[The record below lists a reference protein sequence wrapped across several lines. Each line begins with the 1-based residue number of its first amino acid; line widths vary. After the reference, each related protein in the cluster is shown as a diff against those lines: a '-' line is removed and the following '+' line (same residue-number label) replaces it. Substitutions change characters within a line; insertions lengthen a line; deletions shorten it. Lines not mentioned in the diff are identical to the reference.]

1 MAIVINGA
9 GSIAGL
15 SVGGL
20 PDDSVD
26 AGSLANSI
34 NTEITANTAKTG
46 ITSSQATAIGAA
58 LPKAG
63 GTMTGNLLVNNGSS
77 AKLGIGTSPS
87 HMLHVVA
94 PASIGDYAVKIDTPD
109 RYGLRIEADGAA
121 AATPLVILDG
131 STEILTLKGNGR
143 LGIGMATPQ
152 TEMHVVTGNTSLVH
166 IGGTSNANGNYQG
179 ISLGYSEAGNTNYR
193 KVAVV
198 SAGINDSSARQ
209 AFHVLV
215 DTATDSGSTQLA
227 DSKFSVN
234 GTTGIC
240 QARNGL
246 TFGTDTATDNAL
258 DDYEQ
263 GTWTPAI
270 AGTTGSFNISGTS
283 NYTKIGNLVTV
294 NSYIYNGT
302 NIGNTAAEWNFTG
315 LPYTPIRDAICAVR
329 FHNVNIPSDVKYCVV
344 AIQTGSSGIEVWGVR
359 DAASMDILQW
369 SDIGGGHV
377 EFTCTYCSTS

>member
-87 HMLHVVA
+87 HMLHVLA

-121 AATPLVILDG
+121 AATPLVVLNG
-131 STEILTLKGNGR
+131 STEIFKVVGDGR
-143 LGIGMATPQ
+143 AVSQFTANAWVSFNAQGSAAIKDS
-152 TEMHVVTGNTSLVH
+152 HNVSSLSDNAVGWFYVN
-166 IGGTSNANGNYQG
+166 IDVNLANAN
-179 ISLGYSEAGNTNYR
+179 AA
-193 KVAVV
+193 AV
-198 SAGINDSSARQ
+198 G
-209 AFHVLV
+209 
-215 DTATDSGSTQLA
+215 SGSNSNNTYRILIA
-227 DSKFSVN
+227 
-234 GTTGIC
+234 
-240 QARNGL
+240 
-246 TFGTDTATDNAL
+246 TAV
-258 DDYEQ
+258 Q
-263 GTWTPAI
+263 VV
-270 AGTTGSFNISGTS
+270 GSWYVMCSG
-283 NYTKIGNLVTV
+283 
-294 NSYIYNGT
+294 
-302 NIGNTAAEWNFTG
+302 
-315 LPYTPIRDAICAVR
+315 
-329 FHNVNIPSDVKYCVV
+329 H
-344 AIQTGSSGIEVWGVR
+344 
-359 DAASMDILQW
+359 
-369 SDIGGGHV
+369 
-377 EFTCTYCSTS
+377 STSTSVAAFDPELVYSIVFGD